1 MKISGEKPDRLVIG
15 ADQTLCLEGRLF
27 GKPASRAAARAQLEA
42 LSGRTHELY
51 SGCCVAREKTVLFE
65 TVGVAKLCC
74 RHLSPA
80 FIEAYMAKS
89 GDAVLGSAGVY
100 QIEGLGIHLFDAIEG
115 DHATIL
121 GLPLLAAPKIPAR
134 GRKSPFVTS
143 VVQGKPKAC
152 VIGWPVAHSR
162 SPLIHRFWLERL
174 KIEGSYELAAVAP
187 PDFPAFVRELAR
199 QGFAGANVT
208 LPHKQTAFELCDVTT
223 TTAASLKAVNT
234 LWIEAGKLCGD
245 NTDAAGFVGSLDQDA
260 PGWDINSG
268 NAVVIGAGGAARA
281 IVYALKLR
289 GMNRILLINR
299 TKERAAELASDFG
312 ASIEVVDFPDLPG
325 ALAGA
330 NLLVNT
336 TSLGMRGQ
344 PPLAIDLTPLPPDAV
359 VSDIVYVPL
368 ETELIRTAQARGLRA
383 VSGIGML
390 LHQAVPGFER
400 WFGIKPCVTPELRGV
415 VEADIAAAA

>member
-1 MKISGEKPDRLVIG
+1 VKCQVHS
-15 ADQTLCLEGRLF
+15 
-27 GKPASRAAARAQLEA
+27 
-42 LSGRTHELY
+42 
-51 SGCCVAREKTVLFE
+51 
-65 TVGVAKLCC
+65 
-74 RHLSPA
+74 
-80 FIEAYMAKS
+80 
-89 GDAVLGSAGVY
+89 
-100 QIEGLGIHLFDAIEG
+100 
-115 DHATIL
+115 
-121 GLPLLAAPKIPAR
+121 
-134 GRKSPFVTS
+134 
-143 VVQGKPKAC
+143 KPKAC
-152 VIGWPVAHSR
+152 IIGWPVAHSR

-174 KIEGSYELAAVAP
+174 KIEGSYERAAVAP
-187 PDFPAFVRELAR
+187 TGFPAFVRDLAR

-208 LPHKQTAFELCDVTT
+208 LPHKQMAFEVCDIKTE
-223 TTAASLKAVNT
+223 TAAYLRAVNT

-245 NTDAAGFVGSLDQDA
+245 NTDAAAFVGALDQDA
-260 PGWDINSG
+260 PGWDINSRK
-268 NAVVIGAGGAARA
+268 AVVIGAGGAARA

-289 GMNRILLINR
+289 GMRRIFLINR

-312 ASIEVVDFPDLPG
+312 ATTEVVDFPDLPG

-344 PPLAIDLTPLPPDAV
+344 PPLAIDLAPLPPDAV

-368 ETELIRTAQARGLRA
+368 ETSVILAARARGLRA

-400 WFGIKPCVTPELRGV
+400 WFGVKPCVTPELRGM